1 MIWIYFL
8 EEDIWCC
15 VGSGSYY
22 MLGRGSNNWNIII
35 EDWRMVRFLN
45 ECGKIF
51 ICVLLC
57 SEISE
62 L

>member
-45 ECGKIF
+45 EC
-51 ICVLLC
+51 
-57 SEISE
+57 
-62 L
+62 